1 MQHFGGGHGN
11 PLQYSCLEK
20 STGRGAWWAALTG
33 LRYKVGTSRPFWITK
48 WLNVSP
54 HEGNH
59 QREGRSRVT
68 SLRNRVGTEK
78 EMLSKQAST
87 HWHPEEGTSRNC
99 SQPTARAKSS
109 ASDTGRGEG
118 SWSFSS
124 AQFSCSVVSDSLPPH
139 GSQEARLPCPSPTP
153 RACSNSSIELV
164 MPSNYLILC
173 HPLLLL
179 PSIFPNIRV
188 FSNESILCIMWPK
201 YWSFSISSFNILSC
215 LTVVLS
221 FCIFSLLWLKSFF
234 D

>member
-1 MQHFGGGHGN
+1 M
-11 PLQYSCLEK
+11 
-20 STGRGAWWAALTG
+20 
-33 LRYKVGTSRPFWITK
+33 
-48 WLNVSP
+48 
-54 HEGNH
+54 
-59 QREGRSRVT
+59 T

-188 FSNESILCIMWPK
+188 FSNESVLCIMWPK
-201 YWSFSISSFNILSC
+201 YWSFSISPSNEYSGLVSFRMDWFDL
-215 LTVVLS
+215 LAVQGTLK
-221 FCIFSLLWLKSFF
+221 SLLQHNSSKPLPLQCSAFF
-234 D
+234 MVQLSDPYMGTGKTTALTR